1 MKKTRTV
8 LITLLALFWLGLAA
22 WAWVRTPDA
31 SSDWERRKLAQ
42 MPKITTNNLLSGTF
56 MSDFESYT
64 QDQFPLRNGFR
75 RLKSE
80 FHYFVLRELDN
91 NGIALAGDQAF
102 QLEYPLDQA
111 SVSHALKCFQSLYD
125 AYLQDSTVYF
135 ALVPDKAYYLAAGNG
150 YPAMDYVDLTAQIAD
165 GTPWA
170 THIDL
175 TGLLCADDYYAT
187 DTHWRQEKILPVA
200 QAICKAMGAEV
211 PGEFATNAVERP
223 FTGVYYGQA
232 ALPLAQETM
241 YYLTSPLLQSAA
253 VTHADGSV
261 TKVYDEAKLGSR
273 DLYDFFLSGSEPLLT
288 IENPDADT
296 EKELV
301 LFRDSFGSSLA
312 PLLLQGY
319 RKVTLVDTRYVDPKL
334 LSNYVNFQNADVLF
348 LYSTLVLNSSG
359 ALRG

>member
-8 LITLLALFWLGLAA
+8 LIILLALFWLGLAA

-125 AYLQDSTVYF
+125 TYLQDSTVYF

-150 YPAMDYVDLTAQIAD
+150 YPAMDYESLTAQIAD

-170 THIDL
+170 T
-175 TGLLCADDYYAT
+175 
-187 DTHWRQEKILPVA
+187 
-200 QAICKAMGAEV
+200 
-211 PGEFATNAVERP
+211 
-223 FTGVYYGQA
+223 
-232 ALPLAQETM
+232 
-241 YYLTSPLLQSAA
+241 
-253 VTHADGSV
+253 
-261 TKVYDEAKLGSR
+261 
-273 DLYDFFLSGSEPLLT
+273 
-288 IENPDADT
+288 
-296 EKELV
+296 
-301 LFRDSFGSSLA
+301 
-312 PLLLQGY
+312 
-319 RKVTLVDTRYVDPKL
+319 
-334 LSNYVNFQNADVLF
+334 
-348 LYSTLVLNSSG
+348 
-359 ALRG
+359 